1 MSEFGNKEFMI
12 WATVSSWSCF
22 CWLNRASPSL
32 AAKNI
37 INLISV
43 LTIWWCVESSLALL
57 EVGVCYDL
65 LGKTLLSFVFL
76 HFVLQNQACL
86 LLEISLDFYFGI
98 SIPMMNM
105 TSFFLVLV
113 LEGLVGLRLVLSFI
127 KKKKSHLLPEGNV
140 STCFLIWRWDGTTA

>member
-1 MSEFGNKEFMI
+1 MSPF
-12 WATVSSWSCF
+12 S
-22 CWLNRASPSL
+22 

-37 INLISV
+37 IDMISV
-43 LTIWWCVESSLALL
+43 LTVWCCPCVESSLVLL
-57 EVGVCYDL
+57 DESVCYDQCVL
-65 LGKTLLSFVFL
+65 LVKLLAFALL

-140 STCFLIWRWDGTTA
+140 STCFLI